1 MPADDLVINV
11 RQIAGYPDAGP
22 IQSSDDLLIQRAG
35 LGGPYLSTDA
45 QTFVSTAL
53 QGGGPFS
60 VNWPLPTNSGPGE
73 VFAGHYNTSINGG
86 SGYNAYYDL
95 AASDAAG
102 SQIWRFM
109 QPGPAASL
117 TFGAL
122 AGWEFNIATSQGAA
136 GAIATMVPTF
146 AITEGGGLIAQR
158 GTLTVARDPI
168 APLEVAT
175 AQFVAAS
182 ITVNSVQK
190 QTGDVWLTVWDI
202 PGAAPLNSPYF
213 TGEPRAPTPD
223 SSSNSSRIA
232 TTAFVTTAL
241 FNVNAAYAPIDS
253 PNFTGV
259 PTAPTAAVGTSDG
272 QLATTSFVMAAVQS
286 GTTGVISFN
295 GRGGVVALLGA
306 DISGA
311 GGALLLSPVFVGTP
325 QAPTATAGTSSQQ
338 LATCAFVQ
346 SAVAASIGGVSSFNT
361 RTGVVTLTSA
371 DIAAVGVASFN
382 GRIGAVGL
390 IANDLSAAGGALLAS
405 PAFTGTP
412 TAPTPAPGSNATT
425 IATTA
430 FVANAL
436 SAIGT
441 GVLSFNSRTG
451 AVTLSSAD
459 LIAAGGALLASPAFT
474 GTPTAPTPA
483 PGSNSTTL
491 ATTAFVAAAISSA
504 PSGVS
509 SFNSRTGAITLTSAD
524 LTAAGGALTASP
536 AFTGTPTTP
545 QAPFNDNS
553 TRIANTSWVTSQL
566 PSAATFVPLGD
577 GTAAVGTSVQYARQ
591 DHVHPS
597 DTSRAPLAS
606 PGFTGI
612 PTAPTATL
620 GTNTTQL
627 ATTAFVLANV
637 GSGAGVTSF
646 NTRTGAITLTGADI
660 TAAGGALLAGPT
672 FTGVPAAP
680 TAAPGT
686 SSTQLA
692 TTAFVQA
699 GVVNGSNAPSG
710 QIGEVVTA
718 QQLIAQNL
726 TSATALNLSSI
737 SLTAGDWDVDGDVFY
752 QASALVVSN
761 FVCGVNLTTLTI
773 PAVGTPGRA
782 QIVGTVNNFVQACFP
797 TGRLR
802 VNVSTTT
809 TVYLVVSA
817 TFGSGTCTAQGT
829 IQARRMR

>member
-295 GRGGVVALLGA
+295 GRGGVVALLAA

-412 TAPTPAPGSNATT
+412 TAPTPAPGSNSTA

-536 AFTGTPTTP
+536 AFTGAPTAPTP
-545 QAPFNDNS
+545 AGGSNS
-553 TRIANTSWVTSQL
+553 TAIATTAFVAGAISGIAAGVSSFNTRIGAVTLTS
-566 PSAATFVPLGD
+566 GD
-577 GTAAVGTSVQYARQ
+577 LTAAGG
-591 DHVHPS
+591 
-597 DTSRAPLAS
+597 APLAS

-627 ATTAFVLANV
+627 ATTAFVLANI

-718 QQLIAQNL
+718 QQLTNVAL
-726 TSATALNLSSI
+726 TNGTPANITSI
-737 SLTAGDWDVDGDVFY
+737 SLTAGDWDVDGLIYMLCSAAALGNVN
-752 QASALVVSN
+752 ASVS
-761 FVCGVNLTTLTI
+761 LTSATLG
-773 PAVGTPGRA
+773 AVGTPARA
-782 QIVGTVNNFVQACFP
+782 QINITTTGNSVCMP

-809 TVYLVVSA
+809 TVYLVAQAS
-817 TFGSGTCTAQGT
+817 FSSGTCNGQGT